1 MKLKRFAPLLV
12 LALSS
17 CAANEPAPQVPVEVP
32 PARLSLAPASVMV
45 QRPAN
50 YRQRLC
56 GIWNRLS
63 STQTEMCANLDTLK
77 K

>member
-1 MKLKRFAPLLV
+1 MKLKRFAPLLM

-17 CAANEPAPQVPVEVP
+17 CATDPVARAVVEGPKLKPAPE
-32 PARLSLAPASVMV
+32 AVMV
-45 QRPAN
+45 KRSAN
-50 YRQRLC
+50 YQQRLC
-56 GIWNRLS
+56 EIWNRLS